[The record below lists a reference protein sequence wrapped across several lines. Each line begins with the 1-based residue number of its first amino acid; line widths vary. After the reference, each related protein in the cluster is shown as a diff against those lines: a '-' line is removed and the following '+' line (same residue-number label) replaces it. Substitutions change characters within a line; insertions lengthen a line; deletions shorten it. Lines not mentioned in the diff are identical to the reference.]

1 MTLNDMS
8 ECSFH
13 LKPVFFLDE
22 IKLFVFKKSSVAIS
36 LVLSNVSKLSNNNL
50 SKLGIDIYFIEQT
63 SN

>member
-1 MTLNDMS
+1 MICQSVSFILN
-8 ECSFH
+8 
-13 LKPVFFLDE
+13 LYFFLDE
-22 IKLFVFKKSSVAIS
+22 IKLFVFKKSFVAIS

>member
-1 MTLNDMS
+1 MICQSVSFILN
-8 ECSFH
+8 
-13 LKPVFFLDE
+13 LYFFLDE
-22 IKLFVFKKSSVAIS
+22 IKLFVFKKSFVDIS

>member
-1 MTLNDMS
+1 MICQSVSFILN
-8 ECSFH
+8 
-13 LKPVFFLDE
+13 LYFFLDE

-36 LVLSNVSKLSNNNL
+36 LVLSNVSKLSNNL